1 MNKDTGA
8 TPSQQHSPGE
18 VPRDNDA
25 LRPAPGEK
33 EDGNTTAQ
41 RTGKREGEAEQGR
54 KIPE

>member
-8 TPSQQHSPGE
+8 TPSQQSPGE

-25 LRPAPGEK
+25 LRPRPGEK
-33 EDGNTTAQ
+33 EDGSTTAQ
-41 RTGKREGEAEQGR
+41 RTGKQEGETAKGR